1 MPCGITDHGHD
12 CGRRGKH
19 KRAWAK
25 HDQNRDRALIETISD
40 NRGVMIVVV
49 NSCETAPLF
58 EADGM
63 LKSAKIDLR
72 YHGYGIKSILR
83 VVKKYHGSHKMYYDP
98 AEKEF
103 HFIIQFPF
111 IA

>member
-25 HDQNRDRALIETISD
+25 HDQNCDRALIETISD
-40 NRGVMIVVV
+40 NRGVMIVV

-58 EADGM
+58 EA
-63 LKSAKIDLR
+63 
-72 YHGYGIKSILR
+72 SILR